1 MTDSWER
8 LFERASKYDVPLDD
22 IQDALAERRDG

>member
-1 MTDSWER
+1 MTDTWAD
-8 LFERASKYDVPLDD
+8 LFERAAEYDVALAD